1 MNLDK
6 KIVLLSTKSLHHDI
20 FIKNLILKNIFFDNI
35 FYETSYVKPK
45 FKTHSWI
52 EEKQKNYELSKLKE
66 LKHIEL
72 NDCKNFSNFNSDTFL
87 NILKTDKAD
96 LGIVFGTRVLNQD
109 VINSFKDG
117 LINVHRGIIDKYR
130 GLDSDLWAYYHK
142 DFKNIGTTIHYIN
155 TGIDKGDIIEI
166 KHLNKNKINIETLR
180 YETSMIAA
188 RIISTIITKYKKKL
202 KITRYKQKKLG
213 KYYSFMP
220 KVIKDTL
227 KNV

>member
-109 VINSFKDG
+109 G
-117 LINVHRGIIDKYR
+117 
-130 GLDSDLWAYYHK
+130 
-142 DFKNIGTTIHYIN
+142 
-155 TGIDKGDIIEI
+155 
-166 KHLNKNKINIETLR
+166 
-180 YETSMIAA
+180 
-188 RIISTIITKYKKKL
+188 KL
-202 KITRYKQKKLG
+202 VLVQPDMQNY
-213 KYYSFMP
+213 
-220 KVIKDTL
+220 
-227 KNV
+227 